1 MKPAFVSAA
10 LRLARHAA
18 VAAISVL
25 SLCSLAQ
32 AQDVCATKASAVN
45 PASAPGLGGTGVAS
59 GGIGGTGISTGGT
72 GGTGISGGGTGG
84 TGIATGGIGGTGISN
99 GGIGG
104 TGIVG
109 VITGFAS
116 ICVNGVEVH
125 YGADTPVLA
134 DGRQAQA
141 AELAVGQVVAVSASG
156 KGAEVAARRIA
167 VIHLLIGPVRTVD
180 AATGRLEVLGQAVL
194 ALAPGDAAG
203 ITSGDWV
210 QVSGYR
216 DSSGEVKA
224 SRIARVAPQPQAQ
237 IAGTIDQM
245 DARQFVLNGTP
256 VLVDQ
261 TGLPAGGAGSEVL
274 VRGLWDGA
282 RLHAQAIDDEPTRQS
297 VGRVDDVVF
306 EGYVR
311 SW

>member
-125 YGADTPVLA
+125 YGADTPVVA
-134 DGRQAQA
+134 DGRQGRAGD
-141 AELAVGQVVAVSASG
+141 LAVGQVVAVSASG
-156 KGAEVAARRIA
+156 QGAQVAARRIA
-167 VIHLLIGPVRTVD
+167 LIHVLVGPVRAVD
-180 AATGRLEVLGQAVL
+180 AATGRLEILGQVVL
-194 ALAPGDAAG
+194 ARTPADAAG

-216 DSSGEVKA
+216 LSSGEVKA
-224 SRIARVAPQPQAQ
+224 SRIERVAPQVQVQ
-237 IAGTIDQM
+237 ITGTIDQL
-245 DARQFVLNGTP
+245 DERQFVLN
-256 VLVDQ
+256 
-261 TGLPAGGAGSEVL
+261 
-274 VRGLWDGA
+274 
-282 RLHAQAIDDEPTRQS
+282 
-297 VGRVDDVVF
+297 
-306 EGYVR
+306 
-311 SW
+311 

>member
-45 PASAPGLGGTGVAS
+45 QASAPGLGGTGVAS
-59 GGIGGTGISTGGT
+59 GGIGGTGIR
-72 GGTGISGGGTGG
+72 
-84 TGIATGGIGGTGISN
+84 TGGIGGTGISN

-141 AELAVGQVVAVSASG
+141 GDLAVGQVVAVSASG
-156 KGAEVAARRIA
+156 K
-167 VIHLLIGPVRTVD
+167 
-180 AATGRLEVLGQAVL
+180 
-194 ALAPGDAAG
+194 
-203 ITSGDWV
+203 
-210 QVSGYR
+210 
-216 DSSGEVKA
+216 
-224 SRIARVAPQPQAQ
+224 
-237 IAGTIDQM
+237 
-245 DARQFVLNGTP
+245 
-256 VLVDQ
+256 
-261 TGLPAGGAGSEVL
+261 
-274 VRGLWDGA
+274 
-282 RLHAQAIDDEPTRQS
+282 
-297 VGRVDDVVF
+297 
-306 EGYVR
+306 
-311 SW
+311 